1 MTISA
6 DAVAAEEDLEGLVAV
21 AAAADSVVGAAAVA
35 AAVEV
40 VASETPVV
48 TGPTLRQ
55 WRRTD
60 RRCRPPCRISCR
72 PLVG

>member
-6 DAVAAEEDLEGLVAV
+6 DAVAAEEDLEGLVVV

-55 WRRTD
+55 WR
-60 RRCRPPCRISCR
+60 
-72 PLVG
+72 